1 MSIFTDPNKIPLNY
15 GLKIA
20 GGLVGYFV
28 VMNLIG
34 LGNHVELR
42 LLNLFILASGIFFG
56 LKKFKETHEDHLNYF
71 RALITGVAIGAV
83 GSTIFG
89 ILLFIYM
96 TVNGDFMTS
105 MVQNEQM
112 GLHLNPYMAS
122 FIVVLEGVFS
132 GLLVTFVLINW
143 VTTDDVN
150 DPVGEVNK

>member
-20 GGLVGYFV
+20 AGLVAYFIL
-28 VMNLIG
+28 MNVIG
-34 LGNHVELR
+34 FGNHVELR
-42 LLNLFILASGIFFG
+42 LLNLFILCAGIFFG
-56 LKKFKETHEDHLNYF
+56 LKKFKETHQDHLNYF

-83 GSTIFG
+83 GSAIFG
-89 ILLFIYM
+89 FLLFVYM
-96 TVNGDFMTS
+96 SVSSEFMTS
-105 MVQNEQM
+105 MVENEQM

-150 DPVGEVNK
+150 DPVGESK